1 MQYCVHAEGLS
12 PTRCLC
18 TTLCAARRSGQGG
31 FIAVSQFSPFVLNF
45 FLVPHARKKLGISLK
60 KKVLSPGKN
69 SVEDARQ
76 LGLSGREGRAGMAGL
91 VWMGLRP
98 GLAPPRGGGV
108 RVPTSLHRIGYNA
121 SSELNN
127 EGKVWYFHWIFPWR
141 YRIFPYF
148 YRIFPEEKIRR
159 IRGKI
164 RCYHLLSSP
173 NKLGEEGCC
182 VNNRQDSLKR
192 FKPVLPCT
200 RGARKCLVPARRPGT
215 REGLAGLRYA
225 VTRERCLMARQ
236 AEATH
241 AIRIAAQYFYTA

>member
-1 MQYCVHAEGLS
+1 MRGK
-12 PTRCLC
+12 
-18 TTLCAARRSGQGG
+18 SGIFTGFFPGG
-31 FIAVSQFSPFVLNF
+31 TGFSPIFTGF
-45 FLVPHARKKLGISLK
+45 FLRKK
-60 KKVLSPGKN
+60 
-69 SVEDARQ
+69 
-76 LGLSGREGRAGMAGL
+76 SGDLE
-91 VWMGLRP
+91 
-98 GLAPPRGGGV
+98 
-108 RVPTSLHRIGYNA
+108 
-121 SSELNN
+121 
-127 EGKVWYFHWIFPWR
+127 
-141 YRIFPYF
+141 
-148 YRIFPEEKIRR
+148 
-159 IRGKI
+159 GKI